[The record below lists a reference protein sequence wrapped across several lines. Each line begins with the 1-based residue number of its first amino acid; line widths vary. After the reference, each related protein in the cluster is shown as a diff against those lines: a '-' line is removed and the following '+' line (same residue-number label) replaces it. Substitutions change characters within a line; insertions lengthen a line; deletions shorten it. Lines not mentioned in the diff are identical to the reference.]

1 MPASDPTPEPDRG
14 ERPNESPGESPEGL
28 AGGPAPRAHAEI
40 RQRFPVGLVSMLG
53 LGVLGTLLYR
63 TAWPSLLD
71 HATRNADALRHGQVW
86 RVLSPVFVSADTLVV
101 TVLVV
106 LFAVVV
112 GVFAERRFGTGR
124 FLVLWLG
131 GAAMANLV
139 GAGWQPSGPSISVAA
154 CGVLGGLA
162 TWWLRM
168 RASGP
173 ISAGLGVLI
182 VALLLLPAHD
192 VHGVAMLTGMLLGG
206 FVLRGVPAVYRGRV
220 RG

>member
-1 MPASDPTPEPDRG
+1 VPASDPTPEPDPG
-14 ERPNESPGESPEGL
+14 TRPDASPEEN
-28 AGGPAPRAHAEI
+28 AADAAMEPAPRAHAQI
-40 RQRFPVGLVSMLG
+40 RQRFPVGLVSMLA
-53 LGVLGTLLYR
+53 LSLLGTLLYR
-63 TAWPSLLD
+63 TSWPALLD
-71 HATRNADALRHGQVW
+71 HATRDAEGLRHGQVW
-86 RVLSPVFVSADTLVV
+86 RLLTPVFVSADSGAV
-101 TVLVV
+101 TALAV

-131 GAAMANLV
+131 GAAMADLV
-139 GAGWQPSGPSISVAA
+139 GAGWQPDGPSISVAA

-173 ISAGLGVLI
+173 VSAGLGVLL
-182 VALLLLPAHD
+182 VAVLMLPAHD
-192 VHGVAMLTGMLLGG
+192 VHGVAMLTGMGLGG
-206 FVLRGVPAVYRGRV
+206 FVLRGIPAVYRGRV